1 MSELRLASL
10 GLSII
15 CVFMLASCTTTEVQT
30 YNRVVG
36 SRVDEAYLNP
46 DADFSHYTKLYAV
59 PLEIYYAE
67 GLGAPDPEA
76 LERMRGIFRKAFL
89 DEIGDDYVIVREPA
103 KDALGVRASLV
114 DLRSSTAYGEVPLK
128 GRLQSMVENGQLTF
142 LMELSDSIS
151 GQVLARAADAEK
163 APPKSE
169 ATTESDQAAAV
180 RSAQRWAYIFKS
192 FLDANLGT
200 HR

>member
-1 MSELRLASL
+1 MYGQRLAKVC
-10 GLSII
+10 LSAL
-15 CVFMLASCTTTEVQT
+15 CVTLLAACTSTEVQT

-46 DADFSHYTKLYAV
+46 SADFSRYTKLYAV

-67 GLGAPDPEA
+67 GLGAPDSAA

-89 DEIGDDYVIVREPA
+89 EEIGDEYAIVREPA

-142 LMELSDSIS
+142 LMELSDSVS
-151 GQVLARAADAEK
+151 GDVLARAADAEK
-163 APPKSE
+163 PAPE
-169 ATTESDQAAAV
+169 QTQRAETDQEAAV
-180 RSAQRWAYIFKS
+180 RSARRWASIFKS
-192 FLDANLGT
+192 FLDANMGS
-200 HR
+200 R